1 MRAAAVL
8 AVACAAAA
16 CSRPHEPTGGPPELP
31 LRPIAVVA
39 GSRGLRHTY
48 KVEGGS
54 TARAAVVI
62 EARLARLLPAGTA
75 HVAAD
80 GERVVVDLP
89 AADAGSLERLADVIA
104 APGSFAVHEVALGNQ
119 TMGALLDHAVSDERA
134 VSRGV
139 GVDHERWSSPDQ
151 SVVDDRF
158 LVASDRAA
166 LEAYVAEATADAALR
181 LPTGV
186 EVRTQAVAAVPV
198 RWRTFAVVARPTLD
212 SAAIRRTSVRQL
224 PAGDLVVELALDDAG
239 RKAFAALTRQLV
251 GQKLALIVDGVISSA
266 PIVMGEI
273 AGGKLYVAVAPGD
286 QADGDALRTAEDLA
300 VTLGSGPLPGRLLL
314 ESSTVAP
321 D

>member
-1 MRAAAVL
+1 MRAAAAVL
-8 AVACAAAA
+8 GVVCAAA
-16 CSRPHEPTGGPPELP
+16 CSRPRDPTSGPPELP
-31 LRPIAVVA
+31 VRPIEVVA

-48 KVEGGS
+48 KVEGGDG
-54 TARAAVVI
+54 ARAAAVI
-62 EARLARLLPAGTA
+62 EARLARLVPAGAA
-75 HVAAD
+75 HVTAD

-119 TMGALLDHAVSDERA
+119 AMRALLDRAVSDERA

-166 LEAYVAEATADAALR
+166 LEAYVTEATAEAALR

-186 EVRTQAVAAVPV
+186 EVRTQAIAAVPV

-212 SAAIRRTSVRQL
+212 SSAIRRTSVRQL
-224 PAGDLVVELALDDAG
+224 PTGDLVVELALDDAG
-239 RKAFAALTRQLV
+239 KSAFAALTRQLV

-266 PIVMGEI
+266 PVVMGEI

-286 QADGDALRTAEDLA
+286 RADGDALRTAEDLA

-314 ESSTVAP
+314 ESSAVAP